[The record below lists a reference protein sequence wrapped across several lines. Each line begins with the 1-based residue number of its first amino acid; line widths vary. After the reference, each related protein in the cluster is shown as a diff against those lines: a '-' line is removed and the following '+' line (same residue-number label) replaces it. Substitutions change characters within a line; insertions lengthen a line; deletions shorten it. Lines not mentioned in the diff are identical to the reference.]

1 MISDELEATI
11 LRLVNAEKWRI
22 GTVVSQLGVHRT
34 TVQRVLAQ
42 AGMPKATWSG
52 QSQLE
57 HLVPF
62 LEETLRKYPTL
73 PASRLYEMSRERG
86 HIGGPDHFRHFVSLH
101 RPRASAEAFARLS
114 TLPGE
119 QGQVDWGHFGTM
131 QVGRAHRQLLAF
143 VLVLSWS
150 REIFLRFFLGGVT
163 ANFLRGHVAAFD
175 RFGGVPRCILY
186 DNLKSAVLER
196 IGDAIRFNPQL
207 LAFASHYQYE
217 PRPVA
222 VARGNEKGRVERAIG
237 YIRRSFFLG
246 RTYRDLDDLNAQA
259 EAWCVGTARDR
270 RWPQDESLTVGKAFA
285 QEQERLLSLPDN
297 PFPVEERVEV
307 SIGKTP
313 YARFDCNDYSVPH
326 TRVRRIVVVRASLT
340 EVRLFD
346 GEEQIATHRRSYD
359 RRTQI
364 ENPAHIAALIEQKH
378 AARAARG
385 IDRLR
390 HAVPEAQ
397 ELLRRLAERGAHMG
411 SETSRLMRLLD
422 EHGAQRL
429 AAAITEAMQKNVLHH
444 HGIRQILERDRIQRG
459 VPPPLPVVLPDDPRV
474 RDVSVRPHDLS
485 RYDEIGNI
493 SDSDTEAS
501 S

>member
-22 GTVVSQLGVHRT
+22 GTVVTQLGVHRT

-42 AGMPKATWSG
+42 AGMPKTTWSG
-52 QSQLE
+52 QSKLE

-131 QVGRAHRQLLAF
+131 QIGRAHRQLLAF

-196 IGDAIRFNPQL
+196 AGNAIRFNPQL
-207 LAFASHYQYE
+207 LAFANHYQYE
-217 PRPVA
+217 PKPVA

-259 EAWCVGTARDR
+259 EAWCTGAARDR
-270 RWPQDESLTVGKAFA
+270 RWPQGESLTVGKAFA
-285 QEQERLLSLPDN
+285 QEQERLLLLPDS

-313 YARFDCNDYSVPH
+313 YARFDCNDYSVPY
-326 TRVRRIVVVRASLT
+326 TRVRRVIVVRASLSQ
-340 EVRLFD
+340 VRLFD
-346 GEEQIATHRRSYD
+346 GEELIATHARSYD
-359 RRTQI
+359 RRLQI
-364 ENPAHIAALIEQKH
+364 EDKAHIAALQEHKQG
-378 AARAARG
+378 ASAARG

-397 ELLRRLAERGAHMG
+397 ELLRRLADRGAHL
-411 SETSRLMRLLD
+411 SHETSRLTRLLD
-422 EHGAQRL
+422 EHGSQRL
-429 AAAITEAMQKNVLHH
+429 AAAIAEALQRDVPHH
-444 HGIRQILERDRIQRG
+444 HGVRQILERDRIQRG

-474 RDVSVRPHDLS
+474 RDVSVRLPDLS

-493 SDSDTEAS
+493 SDADAEGCT
-501 S
+501 